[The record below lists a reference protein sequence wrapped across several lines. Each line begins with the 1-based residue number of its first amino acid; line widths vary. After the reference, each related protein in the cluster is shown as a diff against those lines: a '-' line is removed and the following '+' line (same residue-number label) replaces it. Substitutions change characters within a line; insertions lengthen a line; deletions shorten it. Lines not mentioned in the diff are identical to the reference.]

1 MQVAQMEQMLN
12 NDPVVDKA
20 YSLKG
25 EYLGPGNVAVSA
37 DIDFE
42 GQAITRRYIE
52 RSTSEVL
59 AKWQPGMRLAEQ
71 TAWYPSIEGG
81 PDEVAAVRPRVP
93 QSADPRPRPAQCAPL
108 SPNLEPA
115 VQVAAMVEQHGLSA
129 QQQADRKQQVLS
141 ELRARIGDMD
151 DEEFCEFLEAFGDA
165 IIDSTCPRPPPA
177 ASYLSEGSYCLIY
190 MCCLV
195 LTLWSGARLQV
206 ARDRSAGGWDQVY
219 PARRADR

>member
-42 GQAITRRYIE
+42 GRAITRRYIE

-81 PDEVAAVRPRVP
+81 PDEVAAVRP
-93 QSADPRPRPAQCAPL
+93 QS
-108 SPNLEPA
+108 SPI
-115 VQVAAMVEQHGLSA
+115 
-129 QQQADRKQQVLS
+129 R
-141 ELRARIGDMD
+141 
-151 DEEFCEFLEAFGDA
+151 
-165 IIDSTCPRPPPA
+165 
-177 ASYLSEGSYCLIY
+177 
-190 MCCLV
+190 
-195 LTLWSGARLQV
+195 
-206 ARDRSAGGWDQVY
+206 
-219 PARRADR
+219 